1 MRRRDRGSV
10 TAEMA
15 VALPVLVLVLVAAI
29 GLIAAVSGQLRCVDA
44 AREGARLAA
53 RGEPAAAVVRAAV
66 RVAPAGA
73 RVQIAP
79 AGPGL
84 VAVTVSARMPAAG
97 RLLPALS
104 VSGRAVAMVE
114 PGVPP

>member
-1 MRRRDRGSV
+1 
-10 TAEMA
+10 MA
-15 VALPVLVLVLVAAI
+15 VALPVLMLVLVAAI
-29 GLIAAVSGQLRCVDA
+29 GLIGAVSGQLRCVDA

-53 RGEPAAAVVRAAV
+53 RGEGPDAVLRAAV

-73 RVQIAP
+73 RVQIGP

-84 VAVTVSARMPAAG
+84 VAVTVSAKIPAAG

-114 PGVPP
+114 TGLPP